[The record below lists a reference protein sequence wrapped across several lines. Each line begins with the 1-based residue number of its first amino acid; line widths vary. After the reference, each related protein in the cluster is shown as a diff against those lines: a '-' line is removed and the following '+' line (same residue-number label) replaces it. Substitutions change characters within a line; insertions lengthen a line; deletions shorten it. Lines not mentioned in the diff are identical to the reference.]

1 MGQGKLIL
9 DAYKQVD
16 NSKFYSVSEAV
27 EILLKNKRTKFD
39 ETIEISMNLG
49 IDPRH
54 ADQMVRGSVSLPNG
68 IGKKIKVAVFA
79 KDKNAEDALS
89 EGADVVGAEDL
100 AKKMEDG
107 DLDYDRVIA
116 SPDMMSVVS
125 KIAKILGPKG
135 LMPNP
140 KMGTVSSNLGEAVK
154 LAKSGQIHFKAEKN
168 GLVQAGVGKISFG
181 LEKIC
186 QNIELFVQTIK
197 KSKPTGAK
205 GTFIKKISISSSMGV
220 SLNCEIN

>member
-1 MGQGKLIL
+1 MKKGKFL
-9 DAYKQVD
+9 DDVYKNID
-16 NSKFYSVSEAV
+16 SNKTFSLKEAV
-27 EILLKNKRTKFD
+27 SILVSNKRNKFD
-39 ETIEISMNLG
+39 ETVEISMNLG

-68 IGKKIKVAVFA
+68 IGKELKVAVFA
-79 KDKNAEDALS
+79 KDKKADDAV
-89 EGADVVGAEDL
+89 EAGADIVGSEDL

-107 DLDYDRVIA
+107 DLNYDRIIA
-116 SPDMMSVVS
+116 SPDMMPIVG

-140 KMGTVSSNLGEAVK
+140 KLGTVSSNITEAVK

-168 GLVQAGVGKISFG
+168 GIVQAGVGKISFG
-181 LEKIC
+181 VENIC
-186 QNIELFVQTIK
+186 QNIDFFVNNIK
-197 KSKPTGAK
+197 KIKPSGAK
-205 GTFIKKISISSSMGV
+205 GTYIKKISISSTMGA